1 MYKASRILVPVDFS
15 DVARAAI
22 SMAVQLADRH
32 GAELIFLHVDAGLE
46 KQIESEILYS
56 PESHDSEASILSQET
71 MLKEAVDL
79 EVSRA
84 AENGPALKL
93 GRVRTI
99 ISGGDPVGVALQ
111 TIDAEGVD
119 LVVMGTHG
127 PQGLKGMILGST
139 AEQLVKRAGCSVFVV
154 KPTGLPYLRD

>member
-22 SMAVQLADRH
+22 SMAVQIADRH
-32 GAELIFLHVDAGLE
+32 GAELIFLHVDSGLE

-56 PESHDSEASILSQET
+56 PESHDSEANIISQEG
-71 MLKEAVDL
+71 MLKEAVEL
-79 EVSRA
+79 EVTRA
-84 AENGPALKL
+84 AEAGSPVKL

-99 ISGGDPVGVALQ
+99 VSGGDPVGVALQ

-127 PQGLKGMILGST
+127 PQGIRGMILGST

>member
-1 MYKASRILVPVDFS
+1 M
-15 DVARAAI
+15 
-22 SMAVQLADRH
+22 
-32 GAELIFLHVDAGLE
+32 
-46 KQIESEILYS
+46 
-56 PESHDSEASILSQET
+56 
-71 MLKEAVDL
+71 
-79 EVSRA
+79 
-84 AENGPALKL
+84 
-93 GRVRTI
+93 RTI